1 MGIFDAVVYQPVYNT
16 IVFFADVFPG
26 VNFGIAIIATT
37 ILIKFLFLSLSKK
50 QIESQ
55 KKLQEIQPKLK
66 EIQEKYKDDKER
78 QAKELMNFYRENK
91 VNPFSGCLP
100 LIIQIVFLITIY
112 KIIMKISQTE
122 FVVDPSVLY
131 PFVSNPG
138 TLSHTFFGIADLAK
152 PSILFAVLAAT
163 GQYYQMKMLI
173 ASQPKKQETE
183 KKKDDAQPD
192 FATIMNKQ
200 MLYIGPALTLWVG
213 ITFPAGLS
221 LYWLVS
227 TVFAIIQQLF
237 VFRKQEL
244 NPKI

>member
-1 MGIFDAVVYQPVYNT
+1 MMGIFDAIVYQPVYNT
-16 IVFFADVFPG
+16 IVFFADLFPG
-26 VNFGIAIIATT
+26 ANFGIAIIATT

-66 EIQEKYKDDKER
+66 EIQAKYKDDKER

-91 VNPFSGCLP
+91 VNPFAGCLP
-100 LIIQIVFLITIY
+100 LIVQIVFLITIY
-112 KIIMKISQTE
+112 HVIMKISQMDFSVDSAILYS
-122 FVVDPSVLY
+122 FVA
-131 PFVSNPG
+131 NPG
-138 TLSHTFFGIADLAK
+138 VLSHTFFGIADLAK
-152 PSILFAVLAAT
+152 PSILFAVLAAI

-183 KKKDDAQPD
+183 KKDDTQPD

-200 MLYIGPALTLWVG
+200 MLYIGPVLTLWVG

-227 TVFAIIQQLF
+227 TVFAIIQQIF
-237 VFRKQEL
+237 IFRKREEA
-244 NPKI
+244 KS

>member
-1 MGIFDAVVYQPVYNT
+1 MGIFDAIVYQPVYNT

-26 VNFGIAIIATT
+26 ANFGIAIIATT

-66 EIQEKYKDDKER
+66 AIQEKYKDNKER
-78 QAKELMNFYRENK
+78 QAKELMNFYKENK
-91 VNPFSGCLP
+91 INPFSGCLP
-100 LIIQIVFLITIY
+100 LIVQIVFLITIY
-112 KIIMKISQTE
+112 QIIMKISQTE
-122 FVVDPSVLY
+122 FAVDPSVLY

-152 PSILFAVLAAT
+152 PSILFAVLAAA

-173 ASQPKKQETE
+173 ASQPKKPETE
-183 KKKDDAQPD
+183 KKDDTQPD

-213 ITFPAGLS
+213 VTFPAGLS
-221 LYWLVS
+221 LYWLIS
-227 TVFAIIQQLF
+227 TVFAIIQQVF
-237 VFRKQEL
+237 VFK
-244 NPKI
+244 KKAGVTS

>member
-1 MGIFDAVVYQPVYNT
+1 MDIFDAIVYQPVYNT
-16 IVFFADVFPG
+16 IVFFADLFPG
-26 VNFGIAIIATT
+26 ENFGIAIVATT
-37 ILIKFLFLSLSKK
+37 ILIKLLFLSLSKK

-66 EIQEKYKDDKER
+66 AIQEKYKDDKER

-100 LIIQIVFLITIY
+100 LIVQIVFLITIY
-112 KIIMKISQTE
+112 QIIMKISQTD
-122 FVVDPSVLY
+122 FAVDPSILY
-131 PFVSNPG
+131 SFVANPG
-138 TLSHTFFGIADLAK
+138 ILSHTFFGIADLAK
-152 PSILFAVLAAT
+152 PSILFAVLAAA

-173 ASQPKKQETE
+173 ASQPKKVGTE
-183 KKKDDAQPD
+183 KKDDTQPD

-227 TVFAIIQQLF
+227 TIFAIIQQLF
-237 VFRKQEL
+237 VFRKKAEYK
-244 NPKI
+244 P

>member
-1 MGIFDAVVYQPVYNT
+1 MMGIFDAVVYQPVYNT

-26 VNFGIAIIATT
+26 ANFGIAIIATT

-112 KIIMKISQTE
+112 QIIMKISQTG
-122 FVVDPSVLY
+122 FSVDPSMLY
-131 PFVSNPG
+131 SFVSNPG

-152 PSILFAVLAAT
+152 PSVLFAVLAAA

-173 ASQPKKQETE
+173 ASQPKKPEAE
-183 KKKDDAQPD
+183 KKKDDTQPD

-237 VFRKQEL
+237 VFRKKEGA
-244 NPKI
+244 KS

>member
-16 IVFFADVFPG
+16 IVFFADVFPSA
-26 VNFGIAIIATT
+26 NFGIAIIATT

-66 EIQEKYKDDKER
+66 EIQEKYKNDKER

-100 LIIQIVFLITIY
+100 LIVQIVFLITIY
-112 KIIMKISQTE
+112 QIIMKISQTE
-122 FVVDPSVLY
+122 FAVDPSVLY
-131 PFVSNPG
+131 SFVANPG
-138 TLSHTFFGIADLAK
+138 VLSHTFFGIADLAK
-152 PSILFAVLAAT
+152 PSILFAVLAAA

-173 ASQPKKQETE
+173 ASQPKKPEAE
-183 KKKDDAQPD
+183 KKDDAQPD

-237 VFRKQEL
+237 VFRKKEGV
-244 NPKI
+244 KS